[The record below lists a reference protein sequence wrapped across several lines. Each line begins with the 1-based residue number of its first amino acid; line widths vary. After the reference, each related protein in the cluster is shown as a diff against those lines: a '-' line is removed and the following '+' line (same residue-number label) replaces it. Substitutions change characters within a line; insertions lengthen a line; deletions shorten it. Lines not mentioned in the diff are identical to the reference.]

1 LASRTCDQQAV
12 TCCVQRQAER
22 STPQEEA
29 HPTSMR
35 EEIDEK
41 AHPGWD
47 PWTGL
52 LYDDARA
59 LELAGRSIDAR
70 SFLSRL
76 LP

>member
-1 LASRTCDQQAV
+1 
-12 TCCVQRQAER
+12 
-22 STPQEEA
+22 
-29 HPTSMR
+29 MR